1 MSTVASGRI
10 VTPLHLCSH
19 WGRTVGRMKKI
30 HHGDF
35 LWGQY
40 NISLTVS
47 ELLKLK
53 SGPQGIKKYSILT
66 KFSVLG
72 GNFHKNNT
80 SKLSFQ
86 FFLSRCHLFLLLR
99 GQIVIRLMAT
109 IYYAHFKKEIRSLGV
124 SGQFWWLFE
133 KFGTKIK
140 SLHKSKDLNN
150 FPNIPPF
157 LSL

>member
-1 MSTVASGRI
+1 MRKNGRQDEKNTSWRFFMGSI
-10 VTPLHLCSH
+10 QHQSH
-19 WGRTVGRMKKI
+19 RVRTVEIEIGTSGNKKNI
-30 HHGDF
+30 QFWLNSLFWEEISIKIILQNWDF
-35 LWGQY
+35 
-40 NISLTVS
+40 S
-47 ELLKLK
+47 
-53 SGPQGIKKYSILT
+53 
-66 KFSVLG
+66 
-72 GNFHKNNT
+72 
-80 SKLSFQ
+80 